1 MASLKSEGINHVCI
15 AVAVQVPT
23 ERVWKV
29 GEAILSGYLLVMTNI
44 EEVALG
50 FIYQSR
56 KESQERD
63 EGVNV
68 VMILSCVNNK
78 LPHLIIPM

>member
-44 EEVALG
+44 KRLLWDLFTRVERSL
-50 FIYQSR
+50 R
-56 KESQERD
+56 KETR
-63 EGVNV
+63 V
-68 VMILSCVNNK
+68 
-78 LPHLIIPM
+78 